1 MAATLAPTR
10 TGFSPSIPQTFE
22 ELGISQSL
30 VLDLVLRRLLLE
42 GFSNLQSLS
51 DTLKLSVPILNIVFN
66 HMRQQQLVEVKGM
79 IGNDYHFTLSQA
91 GKMLAAR
98 TVSDHPVCRRRA
110 GLLEGLPQRHQSAV
124 RAGPDR
130 PQNRCAS
137 AFSDLV
143 VSDELLDQLGP
154 ALISQNSIFV
164 YGPTGNGKTS
174 LAERMLR
181 VYQDA
186 ILLPYAV
193 EVDGQII
200 SLYDPVVHQKLDMDD
215 PDMDPRWVL
224 CRRPCI
230 VVGGELIPSMLEL
243 RLDEASG
250 IYAAPLQMKANNG
263 IFIIDDFGRQLMSPR
278 DLLNRW
284 IVPLDRRVD
293 YLMLRYGVKFQIPFE
308 LMVVFSTN
316 LDPSDLA
323 DEAFLRRIHNKIFV
337 DAVDDKVVRPD
348 LPSRG
353 GELQHSVRA
362 RQRRIPAQAV
372 PARRPHRAARLLSG
386 RYLQHFDVDRQV
398 RRPSAVHEQ
407 VGAGARDGAVF
418 RQRVTHPPASGDN
431 EIVAACGF
439 FSFPHTNLAISRSG
453 WRRLRRGWR
462 RVVTRSHA
470 RICAWNRSTADA
482 VREADLVAFYLPM
495 HTATRLAA
503 KVIEKVRGLNPK
515 AHFVVTGSMRR

>member
-1 MAATLAPTR
+1 MADEGSEARFNYMAATLAPIR
-10 TGFSPSIPQTFE
+10 SGFAPSVPQTFE
-22 ELGISQSL
+22 DLGISQSL

-51 DTLKLSVPILNIVFN
+51 QSLRLSVPILSTVFS
-66 HMRQQQLVEVKGM
+66 HMRQQQMIDVKGM

-91 GKMLAAR
+91 GKTLAGERFQITQYAGAA
-98 TVSDHPVCRRRA
+98 PVC
-110 GLLEGLPQRHQSAV
+110 LKDYSAATKAQAAEV
-124 RAGPDR
+124 RIDR
-130 PQNRCAS
+130 KALRS

-143 VSDELLDQLGP
+143 ISDQLLDQLGP
-154 ALISQNSIFV
+154 ALISQNSIFI

-186 ILLPYAV
+186 ILLPYSV

-200 SLYDPVVHQKLDMDD
+200 SLYDPVVHQPLDVEDND
-215 PDMDPRWVL
+215 IDPRWVL

-243 RLDEASG
+243 RLDESSG

-263 IFIIDDFGRQLMSPR
+263 ILIIDDFGRQLMSPR

-316 LDPSDLA
+316 LEPSDLA

-337 DAVDDKVVRPD
+337 DAVDDK
-348 LPSRG
+348 
-353 GELQHSVRA
+353 A
-362 RQRRIPAQAV
+362 
-372 PARRPHRAARLLSG
+372 
-386 RYLQHFDVDRQV
+386 FDQIF
-398 RRPSAVHEQ
+398 H
-407 VGAGARDGAVF
+407 
-418 RQRVTHPPASGDN
+418 
-431 EIVAACGF
+431 
-439 FSFPHTNLAISRSG
+439 
-453 WRRLRRGWR
+453 
-462 RVVTRSHA
+462 RVVGSFNIPCEPDSAEYLRKLCMREGRTELRA
-470 RICAWNRSTADA
+470 CYPADICNILTSIGKYEGRPPHMSKSELERASA
-482 VREADLVAFYLPM
+482 LYF
-495 HTATRLAA
+495 A
-503 KVIEKVRGLNPK
+503 KG
-515 AHFVVTGSMRR
+515 